1 MSFFSIF
8 LALVIE
14 QARPLGSSHFLHQ
27 WLRRWADWVASHV
40 DGGTRSQAWLAWG
53 LLIGAPA
60 CVGLLYVTLG
70 FRQFSHHFTGIRDAL
85 NDGDEPLARQLLA
98 NWQQIEINDLPRNEI
113 VRHVIEHSVLSAH
126 RHVFGVFFSYALLS
140 IVGLGPVGAVVY
152 RIAEFAKRY
161 WSQAPSV
168 SAATGTIPT
177 QQDNANWHSDSLRR
191 VATESWH
198 APNLGTLLI
207 GSLPEQR
214 PWASPS
220 WAVSKMRWTAGDTMP
235 KSFQMTTMALSWPL
249 QQVLSMFNWGVR
261 HFSPIY
267 QAAAVPLAD
276 HQNWRTLPKSWASYG
291 AQWSCGL
298 CWLLCFPWPIF
309 WAKRHFKL
317 LANGWPMTSVAV
329 LAPQTAAHKFCA
341 ALDSLLWL
349 ANQ

>member
-60 CVGLLYVTLG
+60 CLAVLIHWCLAFFLGWFFAVVWNVGLLYVTLG

-85 NDGDEPLARQLLA
+85 NDGDEPLARELLA

-161 WSQAPSV
+161 WSQAPSIP
-168 SAATGTIPT
+168 AATATTPT
-177 QQDNANWHSDSLRR
+177 HQDSGNWHSESMDRWHRLAKLLEPLPALTANMQEKLDA
-191 VATESWH
+191 VAVEVR
-198 APNLGTLLI
+198 NYG
-207 GSLPEQR
+207 
-214 PWASPS
+214 
-220 WAVSKMRWTAGDTMP
+220 VAGDKPT
-235 KSFQMTTMALSWPL
+235 KTKYIE
-249 QQVLSMFNWGVR
+249 R
-261 HFSPIY
+261 IY
-267 QAAAVPLAD
+267 NEARRAIRAGLVPT
-276 HQNWRTLPKSWASYG
+276 HQEFLV
-291 AQWSCGL
+291 
-298 CWLLCFPWPIF
+298 
-309 WAKRHFKL
+309 L
-317 LANGWPMTSVAV
+317 LAPHFHE
-329 LAPQTAAHKFCA
+329 LPD
-341 ALDSLLWL
+341 ALVTLVRF
-349 ANQ
+349 